1 MQARLQD
8 YVITPDDISSDE
20 NIVNFALFVDCDPVV
35 YEEAASDDRWVK
47 AMEEEIHAIEKNDT

>member
-8 YVITPDDISSDE
+8 YVITPDNISSDE
-20 NIVNFALFVDCDPVV
+20 NIVNFALFVDCDLVV
-35 YEEAASDDRWVK
+35 YEKAASDDHWVK